1 MYSQTTSIS
10 INGMALEN
18 SQIHR
23 IKMYVSIQRG
33 TYKKQ
38 ESSTDNQINIAKQ
51 IVGFMQSVYLTEH
64 PFDELDLCSNLLTE
78 AEHVVNFLYLPKT
91 ANLASRVAVCIDFD
105 NMLSLNKKHYKNYQS
120 NRLRLS
126 DVQQLFVEKKQS
138 VIGSRYHIDSSR
150 LLEAPTMTEK
160 KKFQHNREV
169 LQIDF
174 DGVVLHSFK
183 TLTEAA
189 KATNIKRENIYSCLK
204 HWNNSAGGFVWRY
217 ADDDD
222 F

>member
-1 MYSQTTSIS
+1 MEQQLI
-10 INGMALEN
+10 INGLPTQ
-18 SQIHR
+18 QIKKV
-23 IKMYVSIQRG
+23 KMYVRIVSKRYADDLNCIAENQRNCVASHIVNFMRSI
-33 TYKKQ
+33 
-38 ESSTDNQINIAKQ
+38 
-51 IVGFMQSVYLTEH
+51 YLTEH
-64 PFDELDLCSNLLTE
+64 PFDELDLCCNLMTE

-105 NMLSLNKKHYKNYQS
+105 NMLSLSKKHYKNYQS

-150 LLEAPTMTEK
+150 VLEAPTITEK

-174 DGVVLHSFK
+174 DGVVLHTFK

-189 KATNIKRENIYSCLK
+189 KATNISRENIYNCLK
-204 HWNNSAGGFVWRY
+204 HVNNSAGGFVWRY